1 MKNIFAKT
9 LSFVLL
15 TILVAG
21 FTYQQAEA
29 QFSIGASYEVRSNN
43 PTNGF
48 GIRIE
53 NDLPLKLPL
62 VAIGVR
68 AQFSN
73 FSEKNKITG
82 TVSNPGVTYD
92 QKLNHYNIGLMA
104 LAKVKLGL
112 LSPYVGLGIGTNRL
126 DVKNSGIG
134 QLEGPKN
141 KTKIYY
147 EGALGAEAT
156 LLPFLHPFIEYR
168 LQKNNIKGVVN
179 GYEAKDSNGIWAFGV
194 SLQF

>member
-1 MKNIFAKT
+1 MKNILAKT
-9 LSFVLL
+9 LSIVLL
-15 TILVAG
+15 SVLAAG

-29 QFSIGASYEVRSNN
+29 QFSIGASYEIRSNK

-68 AQFSN
+68 AKFSN
-73 FSEKNKITG
+73 FSEKNSLT
-82 TVSNPGVTYD
+82 TNSVTYD
-92 QKLNHYNIGLMA
+92 QKLNHYNIGLLA

-112 LSPYVGLGIGTNRL
+112 LSPYAGLGIGTNHL
-126 DVKNSGIG
+126 SVKNSGPISFG
-134 QLEGPKN
+134 GSKN

-147 EGALGAEAT
+147 EGVLGASVT
-156 LLPFLHPFIEYR
+156 LLPMLHPFIEYR
-168 LQKNNIKGVVN
+168 LQKNNISGVIN
-179 GYEAKDSNGIWAFGV
+179 GYRAKDSNGIWAFGV

>member
-9 LSFVLL
+9 LSIVLL
-15 TILVAG
+15 TILAAG

-29 QFSIGASYEVRSNN
+29 QFSIGASYEIRSNN

-73 FSEKNKITG
+73 FSEKNSLT
-82 TVSNPGVTYD
+82 TNSVTYD
-92 QKLNHYNIGLMA
+92 QKLDHYNIGLLA

-112 LSPYVGLGIGTNRL
+112 LSPYAGLGIGTNHL
-126 DVKNSGIG
+126 NVKNTGPISFG
-134 QLEGPKN
+134 GPKN

-147 EGALGAEAT
+147 EGVLGASAT
-156 LLPFLHPFIEYR
+156 LLPLIHPFIEYR
-168 LQKNNIKGVVN
+168 LQKNNISGVIN
-179 GYEAKDSNGIWAFGV
+179 GYRAKDSNGIWAFGV

>member
-1 MKNIFAKT
+1 MKNIYAKT
-9 LSFVLL
+9 L
-15 TILVAG
+15 TIALAGIIIAG
-21 FTYQQAEA
+21 FSYQQAQA
-29 QFSIGASYEVRSNN
+29 QFSIGASYEVRSHD

-48 GIRIE
+48 GIRLE

-73 FSEKNKITG
+73 FSEKNSLSKAGI
-82 TVSNPGVTYD
+82 TYD
-92 QKLNHYNIGLMA
+92 QKLNHYNLGLMA

-112 LSPYVGLGIGTNRL
+112 LSPYAGLGIGTNHL
-126 DVKNSGIG
+126 KVKNTGDPLVNGSD
-134 QLEGPKN
+134 N

-147 EGALGAEAT
+147 EGAIGAEAT
-156 LLPFLHPFIEYR
+156 LLPMLHPFIEYR

-179 GYEAKDSNGIWAFGV
+179 GYKAKESDGIWAFGV
-194 SLQF
+194 SLSF

>member
-1 MKNIFAKT
+1 MKSIFAKT
-9 LSFVLL
+9 LSIVLL
-15 TILVAG
+15 TILAAG

-29 QFSIGASYEVRSNN
+29 QFSIGASYEIRSNN

-73 FSEKNKITG
+73 FSEKNSLTTNSI
-82 TVSNPGVTYD
+82 TYD
-92 QKLNHYNIGLMA
+92 QKLDHYNIGLLA

-112 LSPYVGLGIGTNRL
+112 LSPYAGLGIGTNHL
-126 DVKNSGIG
+126 NVKNTGPISF
-134 QLEGPKN
+134 QGPKN

-147 EGALGAEAT
+147 EGVLGASAT
-156 LLPFLHPFIEYR
+156 LLPMLHPFIEYR
-168 LQKNNIKGVVN
+168 LQKNNISGVIN
-179 GYEAKDSNGIWAFGV
+179 GYKAKDSNGIWAFGV